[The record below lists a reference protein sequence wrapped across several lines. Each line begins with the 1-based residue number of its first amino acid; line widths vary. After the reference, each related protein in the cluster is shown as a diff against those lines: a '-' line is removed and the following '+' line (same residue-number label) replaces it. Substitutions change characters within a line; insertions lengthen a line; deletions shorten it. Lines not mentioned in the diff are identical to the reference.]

1 MFKSEEIL
9 VCFVYLCLCKYRVG
23 RFGMF
28 KSEEILVCF
37 VYLLYFVNIEWGDL
51 VCFVYLQQSEEIWC
65 VLYIYDSVS
74 TAHVGRLFTVN
85 RHNLE

>member
-1 MFKSEEIL
+1 MY
-9 VCFVYLCLCKYRVG
+9 V
-23 RFGMF
+23 
-28 KSEEILVCF
+28 
-37 VYLLYFVNIEWGDL
+37 LYIYASVNIEWGDLVCLKVRKFWDVLYIYASVNIECGDL